1 MTDFDFDCLQKKRI
15 AQQARYRKR
24 GSKSKKCN
32 LPSDR
37 LTQKQW
43 KERCGPVVS
52 FNFNKPMN
60 WDTFKKLSTIVQTEY
75 ITNLQKKYGVTAVD
89 LGDMFGVRALTVRKH
104 VDANG
109 LNITFPRG
117 HSMNAER
124 KAVWNEFLGIVP
136 TNVVESV
143 PKNAVDEAPAEEVVE
158 EVVEAE
164 VSTAQTEPEPETV
177 IAPMEPNGMN
187 MKKFC
192 LQFAGVI
199 DINMIAN
206 SLKLILGEQSS
217 GELEIIC
224 NLA

>member
-15 AQQARYRKR
+15 AQQAKYRKR

-37 LTQKQW
+37 LTPKQW
-43 KERCGPVVS
+43 RERCGPVVS

-60 WDTFKKLSTIVQTEY
+60 WETFKNLSAIVQTEY

-124 KAVWNEFLGIVP
+124 RAVWNEFLGVVP
-136 TNVVESV
+136 ATVVESV
-143 PKNAVDEAPAEEVVE
+143 PENTAEEAPIEEVVE

-164 VSTAQTEPEPETV
+164 ALTAQTEPETV
-177 IAPMEPNGMN
+177 IAPMEPKGMN

-206 SLKLILGEQSS
+206 SLKLILGDQSS

-224 NLA
+224 NLV

>member
-1 MTDFDFDCLQKKRI
+1 MSDFEYDCLQKKRL
-15 AQQARYRKR
+15 AGQAKYRKR

-60 WDTFKKLSTIVQTEY
+60 WETFKNLSAIVQTEY

-109 LNITFPRG
+109 LNVTFPRG

-124 KAVWNEFLGIVP
+124 RAVWNEFLGVVP

-143 PKNAVDEAPAEEVVE
+143 PENTADEAPAEEVVE
-158 EVVEAE
+158 EVVETE
-164 VSTAQTEPEPETV
+164 VLTAQTEPENV
-177 IAPMEPNGMN
+177 IAPMEPKGMN

-199 DINMIAN
+199 DVNMIAN
-206 SLKLILGEQSS
+206 SLKLILGDQSS

>member
-1 MTDFDFDCLQKKRI
+1 MTDFDYDCLQKKRI
-15 AQQARYRKR
+15 ANQARYRKN
-24 GSKSKKCN
+24 GSKSKKCS

-37 LTQKQW
+37 LTHKQW

-52 FNFNKPMN
+52 FNFNRPMN

-124 KAVWNEFLGIVP
+124 RAVWNEFLGVVP
-136 TNVVESV
+136 TNVADSVLENTVE
-143 PKNAVDEAPAEEVVE
+143 EAPVE
-158 EVVEAE
+158 EVAEGVVEAG
-164 VSTAQTEPEPETV
+164 VLTDQTEPDTV
-177 IAPMEPNGMN
+177 IAPMEPKGMN

-199 DINMIAN
+199 DVNMIAN
-206 SLKLILGEQSS
+206 SLKLILGDQSN

>member
-1 MTDFDFDCLQKKRI
+1 MSDFEYDCLQKKRL
-15 AQQARYRKR
+15 AGQAKYRKR

-37 LTQKQW
+37 MTQKQW

-124 KAVWNEFLGIVP
+124 RAVWNEFLGVVP
-136 TNVVESV
+136 TNVADSVLENTVE
-143 PKNAVDEAPAEEVVE
+143 EAPVE
-158 EVVEAE
+158 EVAEGVVEAG
-164 VSTAQTEPEPETV
+164 VLTDQTEPDTV
-177 IAPMEPNGMN
+177 IAPIEPKGMN

-199 DINMIAN
+199 DVDMIAN
-206 SLKLILGEQSS
+206 SLKLILGDQSN

>member
-1 MTDFDFDCLQKKRI
+1 MSDFEYDCLQKKRL
-15 AQQARYRKR
+15 AGQAKYRKC

-37 LTQKQW
+37 MTRKQW

-60 WDTFKKLSTIVQTEY
+60 WDTFKKLSTIVQAEY

-104 VDANG
+104 VGANG

-124 KAVWNEFLGIVP
+124 RAVWNEFLGVVP
-136 TNVVESV
+136 TNVADSV
-143 PKNAVDEAPAEEVVE
+143 PENAVDKALIEEVAE

-164 VSTAQTEPEPETV
+164 VLTAKAEPEPV
-177 IAPMEPNGMN
+177 IAPMGPNGMN

-199 DINMIAN
+199 DVNMIAN
-206 SLKLILGEQSS
+206 SLKLILGEQSN

>member
-1 MTDFDFDCLQKKRI
+1 MSDFEYDCLQKKRL
-15 AQQARYRKR
+15 AGQAKYRKR

-37 LTQKQW
+37 MTQKQW

-124 KAVWNEFLGIVP
+124 RAVWNEFLGVVP

-143 PKNAVDEAPAEEVVE
+143 PENAAEEAPVEEVVE

-164 VSTAQTEPEPETV
+164 VLTAQTEPETV
-177 IAPMEPNGMN
+177 IAPMEPKGMN

-192 LQFAGVI
+192 LQFAGAI
-199 DINMIAN
+199 DVNMIAN
-206 SLKLILGEQSS
+206 SLKLILGDQSN

>member
-1 MTDFDFDCLQKKRI
+1 MSDFEYDCLQKKRL
-15 AQQARYRKR
+15 AGQAKYRKR

-60 WDTFKKLSTIVQTEY
+60 WETFKNLSAIVQTEY

-109 LNITFPRG
+109 LNVTFPRG

-124 KAVWNEFLGIVP
+124 RAVWNEFLGVVP

-143 PKNAVDEAPAEEVVE
+143 PENAAEEAHAEEVV
-158 EVVEAE
+158 AE
-164 VSTAQTEPEPETV
+164 VLTAQAEPEPV
-177 IAPMEPNGMN
+177 IAPMEPKGMS

-199 DINMIAN
+199 DVNMIAN
-206 SLKLILGEQSS
+206 SLKLILGDQSN

-224 NLA
+224 KLA